1 MKLLTTTGLAGLL
14 FSLGQTAFAQSI
26 DTPSP
31 VKIADASLVQTSSP
45 YGTNVL
51 MNEMTN
57 TDIKLAQVDEI
68 IVTGKYLFSDQ
79 LNALKSPTP
88 IIDVPQSLSII
99 TADQIT
105 NQGFDSVGDIINY
118 IPGVTNSQG
127 EGHRDAVVF
136 RGVRSTADF
145 FVDGVRDDVQYFRGL
160 YNIDQVEILRGANA
174 LLFGR
179 GGTGGLVNRVTK
191 KGQIGESFTGYK
203 AALDTF
209 GAFSV
214 EIDSN
219 FATGDTSAFRINAA
233 YESLNNHRDFYDG
246 DRIAFNP
253 TARFEISPRSTVDL
267 SYEYIDNQRFID
279 RGIPINDLE
288 GGDFEPI
295 EAFED
300 IVFGDSELNTSE
312 AKAHVLRATL
322 TQEFSENLKGV
333 FNATYS
339 DFDKLYQNFY
349 AQDLRSLTADGT
361 SGVVRLDGYVD
372 TTQRKSL
379 NLSGNLIGEFATGSI
394 IHTIVTGA
402 EYRDTS
408 NNNDRFNPEFPFGAD
423 GAGDDREDFII
434 MRPLNFSGGA
444 GVDSDGN
451 AFNVAFT
458 DLNDQTE
465 SDIKVFSAFIQDE
478 IALSD
483 RLDIILGGRF
493 DSFDISTDDIGR
505 NDFGLSRKDEK
516 FSPRAGLVFK
526 PQESVSLYSS
536 YSQSFLPRTGGQFA
550 GLRRSSPGSVQSDIL
565 SPDEYENLEAGLK
578 WDFMQGLS
586 FTAAVFKNEATRAAR
601 SDVNAEE
608 TDVQGLSVDGFELQL
623 EGQVTDRLYVRAGYS
638 NLSGETSD
646 GGVTPREL
654 PKNTFSVWSNYKVT
668 DEFGIGLGATHQDK
682 ALTGNGSSTFLP
694 AFTRFDAAAYYDVS
708 DAVRVQVNVENLT
721 DELYFPSSHSTHQAT
736 VGAPLNARFTV
747 SGRF

>member
-1 MKLLTTTGLAGLL
+1 MKLLTSCAATAIIFASATAAQAQT
-14 FSLGQTAFAQSI
+14 FS
-26 DTPSP
+26 D
-31 VKIADASLVQTSSP
+31 
-45 YGTNVL
+45 
-51 MNEMTN
+51 
-57 TDIKLAQVDEI
+57 DEI
-68 IVTGKYLFSDQ
+68 IVTGKYLFTDQ
-79 LNALKSPTP
+79 VNALKSPTP
-88 IIDVPQSLSII
+88 IIDVPQSLSIV

-160 YNIDQVEILRGANA
+160 YNIEQVEILRGANA

-179 GGTGGLVNRVTK
+179 GGTGGLINRVTK

-209 GAFSV
+209 GAFGV
-214 EIDSN
+214 ELDSN
-219 FATGDTSAFRINAA
+219 FATSDSSAFRINAA
-233 YESLNNHRDFYDG
+233 YENLNNHRDFYDG
-246 DRIAFNP
+246 DRIALNP
-253 TARFEISPRSTVDL
+253 TARFELSPSSTVDV
-267 SYEYIDNQRFID
+267 SYEYIDNERFID
-279 RGIPINDLE
+279 RGIPINDLA
-288 GGDFEPI
+288 GGDFQPV

-300 IVFGDSELNTSE
+300 IVFGDPELNTAE

-372 TTQRKSL
+372 TTQRKSF
-379 NLSGNLIGEFATGSI
+379 NLSGNLIGEFATGGI
-394 IHTIVTGA
+394 EHTIVTGA

-434 MRPLNFSGGA
+434 TRPLNFSGGA

-451 AFNVAFT
+451 AFTVAFT

-478 IALSD
+478 ISLSQQFD
-483 RLDIILGGRF
+483 LVLGGRF
-493 DSFDISTDDIGR
+493 DSFDISTEDIGR
-505 NDFGLSRKDEK
+505 NAIGLSRKDEK

-526 PQESVSLYSS
+526 PQENVSVYGS
-536 YSQSFLPRTGGQFA
+536 YSQTFLPRTGEQFA
-550 GLRRSSPGSVQSDIL
+550 GLRRSAPGSVQTDIL
-565 SPDEYENLEAGLK
+565 SPDEFENLEAGLK
-578 WDFMQGLS
+578 WDFTSGLS
-586 FTAAVFKNEATRAAR
+586 FTAAVFKNEATRATRA
-601 SDVNAEE
+601 DINADE
-608 TDVQGLSVDGFELQL
+608 TEVQGLSVEGFELQL
-623 EGQVTDRLYVRAGYS
+623 EGDVTDRLYIRAGYS
-638 NLSGETSD
+638 NLTGETSD

-654 PKNTFSVWSNYKVT
+654 PKNTFSVWSNYRVT
-668 DEFGIGLGATHQDK
+668 DQFGLGLGATHQGD
-682 ALTGNGSSTFLP
+682 ALTGNGSATFLP
-694 AFTRFDAAAYYDVS
+694 SFTRFDAAAYYDVN

-721 DELYFPSSHSTHQAT
+721 DTLYFPTSHSTHQAT
-736 VGAPLNARFTV
+736 VGVPLNARFTV